1 MAADSGIRRKM
12 SASMSN
18 THTTELAGG
27 RIIVSRDGA
36 VAKITFNKPAK
47 MNAMSLDMW
56 QGLQDGLDALADDD
70 TVRVVILTGAGDK
83 AFVSGA
89 DISEFETQR
98 SSEDSVRRYNA
109 ISEAADAALYHFPKP
124 TIAQIQGYCVG
135 GGMGLAV
142 GCDLRICS
150 DDSRLGITAARL
162 GLGYNQEGV
171 RKLVDLA
178 GPKIRLGQ
186 LKDDSVVCSVGNK
199 FTFVRGTQTSAENEL
214 TCNYEPLIDEV
225 KVGDSI
231 VLADGALR
239 LTVIEAHP
247 DHLNCRAADGG
258 CVRSRQGVNLP
269 ATQLSVRGST
279 EHVQTLPFLLFARIA
294 GTWDRIFVCIP
305 IIQ

>member
-1 MAADSGIRRKM
+1 MAADSGTRRKM

-18 THTTELAGG
+18 TQTTELAGG
-27 RIIVSRDGA
+27 RILVSRDGA

-171 RKLVDLA
+171 RKLVELA
-178 GPKIRLGQ
+178 GP
-186 LKDDSVVCSVGNK
+186 SVAARVLY
-199 FTFVRGTQTSAENEL
+199 SAELFPAQQAHAMGLVTDVVPRDLLED
-214 TCNYEPLIDEV
+214 T
-225 KVGDSI
+225 
-231 VLADGALR
+231 VLSL
-239 LTVIEAHP
+239 
-247 DHLNCRAADGG
+247 
-258 CVRSRQGVNLP
+258 
-269 ATQLSVRGST
+269 AT
-279 EHVQTLPFLLFARIA
+279 RIA
-294 GTWDRIFVCIP
+294 GNAPLTIKATKAAIRAIGGAKGAPSADEVTRHVSACFVSEDYSEGRRAFAEKRKP
-305 IIQ
+305 VFKGH